1 MKLSRPVALLILALS
16 LIAGVVASS
25 SAAPATAPK
34 APAAKAAAKK
44 ATHPVAA
51 AAAPAASA
59 NAPFWAAKP
68 SPAQFKAI
76 NMGRIAK
83 AKLLIAK
90 MLAVKGPRTIEN
102 TLQPYDDATNLL
114 DLAGSQ
120 AGLMEEVHPNAQM
133 RATAEK
139 VTQAVAA
146 YATEMSLNHKVYEA
160 IHGIDAHTA
169 DDETHFYVN
178 KALRD
183 FRLVGVDKDDVT
195 RHKIRLLRD
204 SIVTVGQSF
213 DRNIRED
220 SRTMKVSANE
230 LDGLPRDWIEA
241 HKPGADGQIELSIEY
256 PDYFPVMTYAKHEDL
271 RKRMYMLGQ
280 NRAYPA
286 NMTVLDSLIRMRDRL
301 AHLVGFQSY
310 ADYDCADRMVG
321 TAQNAKDFIDKVV
334 RASQARANADYATLL
349 KRKQKGNPSAT
360 GLEWWDR
367 FYLTDL
373 VKKEQYDFDSQLMRP
388 YLQYGRVKQGVF
400 DVTSQL
406 FGVTYKQVKDAPVW
420 DPSVECYEMFEDG
433 KLVGRFYLD
442 MHPRKNKFNHAA
454 QFDIRTGVEGK
465 QIPEAALVCNL
476 PDDPGLCDFDDV
488 NTFFHEFGH
497 LLHNLFAGH
506 HRWVGVG
513 GIRTESDFIEA
524 PSQMLEEWMHDP
536 KTLKIFA
543 KHYETGETVP
553 DSLLAKMARA
563 DQFGDIDPKGISVR
577 RQMVLADLSLSI
589 YNRPPAEVN
598 TDSLNAQL
606 TRAYL
611 PYPYVAGTHMQASFG
626 HLNGYG
632 AAYYTYMWSLV
643 IAKDM
648 FAKFNPD
655 NLLDPVIAKK
665 YRDTVLAPG
674 GSRPAEVLVRN
685 FLGRGLGFD
694 AYERWLNR
702 SQ

>member
-1 MKLSRPVALLILALS
+1 MKLSRPVAPLMLALS
-16 LIAGVVASS
+16 LIAGMVTSS
-25 SAAPATAPK
+25 QAAPAS
-34 APAAKAAAKK
+34 
-44 ATHPVAA
+44 ATKPVARKV

-59 NAPFWAAKP
+59 DAPFWAAKP
-68 SPAQFKAI
+68 SPAQFKAL

-90 MLAVKGPRTIEN
+90 MLAVKGTRTVEN
-102 TLQPYDDATNLL
+102 TLQPYDDASNLL
-114 DLAGSQ
+114 DMAGGQ

-133 RATAEK
+133 RATAAK
-139 VTQAVAA
+139 LSQAVAA
-146 YATEMSLNHKVYEA
+146 YATEISLNHAVYEA
-160 IHGIDAHTA
+160 LRVIDAHAA
-169 DDETHFYVN
+169 DEETHFYVN
-178 KALRD
+178 KEMRN
-183 FRLVGVDKDDVT
+183 FRLVGVDKDDAT
-195 RHKIRLLRD
+195 RRKIRRLRD

-220 SRTMKVSANE
+220 SRTMKVLPAD
-230 LDGLPRDWIEA
+230 LDGLPQDWIEG

-280 NRAYPA
+280 TRAYPA
-286 NMTVLDSLIRMRDRL
+286 NMAVLDSLIRMRDRL
-301 AHLVGFQSY
+301 AHLVGFNSY

-321 TAQNAKDFIDKVV
+321 TARNAGDFIAKVV
-334 RASQARANADYATLL
+334 RASENRANADYATLL
-349 KRKQKGNPSAT
+349 KRKQKDNPAAT

-373 VKKEQYDFDSQLMRP
+373 VKKESYDFDSQLMRP

-420 DPSVECYEMFEDG
+420 DPAVECYEMFEDG

-454 QFDIRTGVEGK
+454 QFDIRTGIEGK

-476 PDDPGLCDFDDV
+476 PDDPGLCEFEDV

-543 KHYETGETVP
+543 KHYQTGETVP
-553 DSLLAKMARA
+553 DSLLAKMGRA

-606 TRAYL
+606 TRAYM

-648 FAKFNPD
+648 FAKFNKD
-655 NLLDPVIAKK
+655 NLLDPVIAKQ
-665 YRDTVLAPG
+665 YRDAVLAPG